1 MSQDVLL
8 ALLADARLPTGAHTQ
23 SAGLEP
29 ALRAGLHPD
38 DVPAYLAARLRTV
51 VRVESA
57 TAVVARHAVLRGLGA
72 SGVDTPAATAALRV
86 VEGEWAA
93 RTPSAALRRSSEQLG
108 RGYLRLARRLWA
120 GHPALAALEAVPRGP
135 VGHAAGGAGRTAPA
149 GPAGAGRAGPPG
161 SSGRGRRGP
170 ARPLVLGVTAACAGL
185 DPIGVARLVALDDVQ
200 TVASAFL
207 KLAPVDPLVTT
218 GWVLA
223 AAPAVDALARDVAHL
238 TVAADLPA
246 AGAPLTEEWAEAHV
260 HATERLFSA

>member
-1 MSQDVLL
+1 MTAPLPVSQDVLL

-38 DVPAYLAARLRTV
+38 RVPEYLAARLRTV
-51 VRVESA
+51 VRVEAA
-57 TAVVARHAVLRGLGA
+57 TAVVARHAALRAVGRLSVGGPGDVA
-72 SGVDTPAATAALRV
+72 DVAAATAALAV
-86 VEGEWAA
+86 VEAEWAA
-93 RTPSAALRRSSEQLG
+93 RTPSGALRRSSEQLG
-108 RGYLRLARRLWA
+108 RGYLRLVRRLWA

-135 VGHAAGGAGRTAPA
+135 A
-149 GPAGAGRAGPPG
+149 GPGSRLGSDRPVGAA
-161 SSGRGRRGP
+161 RRGP
-170 ARPLVLGVTAACAGL
+170 ARPLVLGVTAVCAGL
-185 DPIGVARLVALDDVQ
+185 DALGVARLVALDDVQ

-223 AAPAVDALARDVAHL
+223 AAPAVDALARDVVHL
-238 TVAADLPA
+238 TDAADLPA